1 MTSMTCTGAKESN
14 IHQPSGNSQVWICDL
29 HHCNCLFMQWFI
41 PACLSEVSCTWNQTY
56 KETKCHS
63 RHRPGTKR
71 LLRKNGFFLLFNLIN
86 QQHICTEG
94 IIYTVRKNIPSAPC
108 RPAACHCSALQ
119 TLRRRWRPS
128 GVGQDEASLDTSP
141 PPCQACW
148 GLRRGEEEEKHIGM
162 TRKRQNIW
170 NPWRCSV
177 NSLALSRGVLVLNT
191 DSGLWALRSGSRKAT
206 GMAPTKVARLSPRAG
221 RCLKKRDIYIC
232 ETPGLVINLII
243 TTWVP
248 LR

>member
-41 PACLSEVSCTWNQTY
+41 PACLSEVSSTWNQTY

-63 RHRPGTKR
+63 RHRPGTKCS
-71 LLRKNGFFLLFNLIN
+71 LRKNGFFLLLNLIN

-128 GVGQDEASLDTSP
+128 GVDQDEASLDTSP

-148 GLRRGEEEEKHIGM
+148 GLRTREEEEKHIGM
-162 TRKRQNIW
+162 TRKKTKTFEILEDAVW
-170 NPWRCSV
+170 THWL
-177 NSLALSRGVLVLNT
+177 SLGESWCWTQTVGCERWGPAPGKLQAWLQPRWQ
-191 DSGLWALRSGSRKAT
+191 DSHPELEDVW
-206 GMAPTKVARLSPRAG
+206 
-221 RCLKKRDIYIC
+221 KKEIFIY
-232 ETPGLVINLII
+232 VKHQD
-243 TTWVP
+243 
-248 LR
+248 